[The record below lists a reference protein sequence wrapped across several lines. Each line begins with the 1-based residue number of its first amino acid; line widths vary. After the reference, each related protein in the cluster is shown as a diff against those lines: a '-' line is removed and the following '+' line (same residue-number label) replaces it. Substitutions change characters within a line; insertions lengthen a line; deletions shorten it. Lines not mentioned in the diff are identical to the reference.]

1 MAMVRVGPVGDP
13 HPVSGRIEAGVT
25 PKQKEHPWQKTHCI
39 WMNPAPIIYSSYS
52 IYSEII
58 PSIQQVYVEVGKQ
71 DQ

>member
-1 MAMVRVGPVGDP
+1 MTEDALQQL
-13 HPVSGRIEAGVT
+13 HLNESSA
-25 PKQKEHPWQKTHCI
+25 
-39 WMNPAPIIYSSYS
+39 NNIYSSYS